1 MRKID
6 VGISSCLMGQEV
18 RYSGGHKRSS
28 LCIDHLSR
36 IFEFHPF
43 CPEVAI
49 GLGVPREPVRM
60 VGSVTSPR
68 VVGTFS
74 RSLDVTDALSN
85 YAKVVT
91 EESPHLC
98 GYILMQKSPSC
109 ALASAPI
116 FLEGKPQNGRYAGVY
131 ARALQNENP
140 LLPMEEELRLEDLGV
155 RCNFIARVR
164 AYEDWISNVVP
175 ALCVQGVVDFHSRY
189 EYVLMAYSDD
199 ERVELDWA
207 LNEVVEDNIQSAAHE
222 YFKYFMAC
230 LKSPVLRDRHVLVMT
245 KLVGSCGGDLSSVE
259 LDELM
264 KVVRD
269 YRSGYSGVVVPMK
282 LLSRCFVGSIK
293 AQVYT
298 APYDDILGDKN
309 TCKSF

>member
-6 VGISSCLMGQEV
+6 VGVSSCLMGQEV

-36 IFEFHPF
+36 IFEFHSF

-74 RSLDVTDALSN
+74 RSLDVTDALSD
-85 YAKVVT
+85 YAKVVAAET
-91 EESPHLC
+91 PHLC

-109 ALASAPI
+109 ALTSALI
-116 FLEGKPQNGRYAGVY
+116 FLEGQPQEGRYAGVY
-131 ARALQNENP
+131 VRGLQNENP
-140 LLPMEEELRLEDLGV
+140 LLPMVEEARLGELGA

-164 AYEDWISNVVP
+164 AYEDWMCNVVP
-175 ALCVQGVVDFHSRY
+175 ALCVQGVASFHSRY
-189 EYVLMAYSDD
+189 EYVLMAHSTD
-199 ERVELDWA
+199 EREELDWA
-207 LNEVVEDNIQSAAHE
+207 LNEVVEEDMHSAAHE
-222 YFKYFMAC
+222 YFKCFMQS
-230 LKSPVLRDRHVLVMT
+230 LKPVILRERHVLVMT
-245 KLVGSCGGDLSSVE
+245 KLVESCGGDLSSAE
-259 LDELM
+259 RSELM
-264 KVVRD
+264 TAVRG
-269 YRSGYSGVVVPMK
+269 YRGGYSDVVVPMQ
-282 LLSRCFVGSIK
+282 LLSSCFAGSIK

-298 APYDDILGDKN
+298 APYGDILGNGN
-309 TCKSF
+309 TC